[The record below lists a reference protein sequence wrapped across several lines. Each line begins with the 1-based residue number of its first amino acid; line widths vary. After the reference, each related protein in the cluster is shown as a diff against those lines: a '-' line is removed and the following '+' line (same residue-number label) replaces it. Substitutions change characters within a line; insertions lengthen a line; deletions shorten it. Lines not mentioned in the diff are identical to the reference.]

1 MRIAKITRIHFND
14 TVREAGAQAGQ
25 DELFTVLS
33 ADTPTNVSE
42 AAKRLRV
49 RSATVSRMLDR
60 LSKRGL
66 VKRIVIAGDRRRIGV
81 VLTPEGSEVQRRVH
95 DVWCRMEKDLL
106 GDLSDTEAEDI
117 TEGLTLLDAHLK
129 KRLSRLR

>member
-1 MRIAKITRIHFND
+1 MVVSDSPLVRSLMRIAKITRIHFND

-66 VKRIVIAGDRRRIGV
+66 VKRIVIVVGSGSFLPPRAPKFSDEFTTFGAVWRKTFWAIYRI
-81 VLTPEGSEVQRRVH
+81 PRP
-95 DVWCRMEKDLL
+95 K
-106 GDLSDTEAEDI
+106 I
-117 TEGLTLLDAHLK
+117 
-129 KRLSRLR
+129 LRKA